1 MDPFFAKN
9 RLSAYIDDQL
19 SAEEAAEIRRALEE
33 DDALR
38 AEYESLSAA
47 VALLRKHGP
56 TSAPAGFHD
65 KVMAQVGSQRSG
77 VLVVLQRFLR
87 QTPVEAIALAA
98 AAVLVIVIVGMPGD
112 ETLSPAVAPPAVE
125 VKGGAAAPPPR
136 IEPSSELSLP
146 LTAPEVVEAKEIA
159 PAAPESK
166 KPTKE
171 EPSRALRQVPVE
183 PPPEVYV
190 AEWEQQDTTDSVP
203 AIEKSPATR
212 AEAADLTATPRE
224 LYGGVSA
231 ETATPYQYRI
241 TLGDAQV
248 LYSLQQL
255 AQRTEGRLLD
265 SNGGA
270 LTLRSLDVEQNY
282 ARVQLVVPPGK
293 ADEVHDWLKAL
304 GAQASLPES
313 ASPLYGADYVAFLI
327 EVTYL
332 P

>member
-47 VALLRKHGP
+47 VTLLRKHGP
-56 TSAPAGFHD
+56 TTAPAGFHD

-77 VLVVLQRFLR
+77 GLVVLKRFLR

-98 AAVLVIVIVGMPGD
+98 AAVLVIFIVGMPGD
-112 ETLSPAVAPPAVE
+112 ATLGPAVSPPPVE
-125 VKGGAAAPPPR
+125 VKGGAAAPQAR
-136 IEPSSELSLP
+136 IEASQDLTLP
-146 LTAPEVVEAKEIA
+146 LTLPEPVKAEEIA
-159 PAAPESK
+159 AAVPAAR
-166 KPTKE
+166 PTKKA
-171 EPSRALRQVPVE
+171 PSRALRQVPVE
-183 PPPEVYV
+183 PPPEAYV

-203 AIEKSPATR
+203 VNEKT
-212 AEAADLTATPRE
+212 AAASVEPEDLSATPRE
-224 LYGGVSA
+224 LYGGVPA

-255 AQRTEGRLLD
+255 AQNTGGRLLSSD
-265 SNGGA
+265 GGA
-270 LTLRSLDVEQNY
+270 LSMRSLDVEQNY

-293 ADEVHDWLKAL
+293 ADEVHDWLKGL
-304 GAQASLPES
+304 GALASLPES
-313 ASPLYGADYVAFLI
+313 GSPLYGADYVAFLI